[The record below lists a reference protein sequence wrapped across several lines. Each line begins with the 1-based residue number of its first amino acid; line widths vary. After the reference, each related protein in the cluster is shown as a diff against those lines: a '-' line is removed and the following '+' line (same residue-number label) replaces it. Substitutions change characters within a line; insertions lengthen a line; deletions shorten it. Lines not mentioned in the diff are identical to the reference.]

1 MHPQIVLGE
10 HACTEPMLAL
20 IHCHESSFFSRFT
33 GQCNEPAAAL
43 DRCLRANKKT
53 KVKESVREAREKRRR
68 WEELCVAQGLA
79 LGPQPPT
86 PK

>member
-10 HACTEPMLAL
+10 HACTDAMLAL
-20 IHCHESSFFSRFT
+20 IECHESSVVSRFT
-33 GQCNEPAAAL
+33 GQCNEVAAAL
-43 DRCLRANKKT
+43 DRCLRANKKA

-68 WEELCVAQGLA
+68 WEELCVAKGLA
-79 LGPQPPT
+79 LGPQPPA